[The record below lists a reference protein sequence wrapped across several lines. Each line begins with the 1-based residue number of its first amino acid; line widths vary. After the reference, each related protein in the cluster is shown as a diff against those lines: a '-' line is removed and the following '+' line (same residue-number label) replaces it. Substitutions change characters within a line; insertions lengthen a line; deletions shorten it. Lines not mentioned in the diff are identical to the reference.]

1 MRKTAPKCDLGLAR
15 KQSEKGYS
23 AFTLIELLVV
33 IAIIAI
39 LAAMLLPALSKA
51 KAKAGQARC
60 YSNLKQLTLGM
71 AMYLDTSGNVFPATA
86 SRNTYGFKVEDWIY
100 WRTNQPSY
108 PIQNSPIVTPLG
120 SGLATSNLFRCPLDR
135 DDSERL
141 KLTDGNGPYFYSY
154 TLTSYDLG
162 GGGQNLGMASIRDLG
177 GGWHPFKMSDVKN
190 PSKKIMLAEEQSSYR
205 PGEVSDLT
213 AAIINDGRWAL
224 TGDVLTSRHNK
235 RGDVGF
241 ADSHVAAVTW
251 QFGRDTNNSSP
262 QASY

>member
-1 MRKTAPKCDLGLAR
+1 MRKSSPRFDSGLAST
-15 KQSEKGYS
+15 QSKRGYS
-23 AFTLIELLVV
+23 GFTLIELLVV

-60 YSNLKQLTLGM
+60 RSNLKQLTLGM

-108 PIQNSPIVTPLG
+108 PIQNSPIVTQLG
-120 SGLATSNLFRCPLDR
+120 SGLGSSNLFRCPLDR

-141 KLTDGNGPYFYSY
+141 KLIDGNGPYFYSY
-154 TLTSYDLG
+154 TMTSYDLG
-162 GGGQNLGMASIRDLG
+162 AGGQNLGMASIRDLG
-177 GGWHPFKMSDVKN
+177 GAWHSFKITAVKN

-205 PGEVSDLT
+205 PGEVSDTT
-213 AAIINDGRWAL
+213 AQIVNDGRWAL

-251 QFGRDTNNSSP
+251 QFGRDTNNSAP
-262 QASY
+262 LFGY

>member
-1 MRKTAPKCDLGLAR
+1 MRKTAPKCDSGFAR
-15 KQSEKGYS
+15 TQSGRGYS

-71 AMYLDTSGNVFPATA
+71 ALYLDNSANVFPATA

-108 PIQNSPIVTPLG
+108 PIQNSPIVTQLG
-120 SGLATSNLFRCPLDR
+120 SGLASSNLFRCPLDT

-162 GGGQNLGMASIRDLG
+162 AGGQNLGMAAIRDMS
-177 GGWHPFKMSDVKN
+177 GGWHPFKITAYKN
-190 PSKKIMLAEEQSSYR
+190 PSQKIVPADAHSAYHF
-205 PGEVSDLT
+205 
-213 AAIINDGRWAL
+213 AA
-224 TGDVLTSRHNK
+224 
-235 RGDVGF
+235 
-241 ADSHVAAVTW
+241 
-251 QFGRDTNNSSP
+251 
-262 QASY
+262 